1 MYRLFCREKSGMPSG
16 DQQFRCRNAV
26 AHCPRESINEEE
38 NHMKFFHW
46 KKRRGSVKGAAAVLS
61 VCMCLGLMAASSHM
75 TYAEEGD
82 GNGADGSAMGRYVEQ
97 TLETPDIWIY
107 DIAAMPDGRLRLIGQ
122 TKKEGGSGSYE
133 MWDSVDGG
141 ESWEKAAALP
151 EEMNDKYFLNIS
163 LDQDG
168 GGAGVV
174 FCSSKDG
181 QDFVHEYY
189 SFDAKGET
197 AQIPESADI
206 DEIQMF
212 CFGSQGE
219 LIGQGLGN
227 SAFRM
232 NRESGE
238 AEQTFAGPGDYTI
251 MIGVCGQELLML
263 GDSEVQRYDIAT
275 GEPLP
280 YDESLNAQLFENGTD
295 YRVTTTSSVHIVF
308 GYTDDGRMYYVS
320 AEGIFAHVQGGTV
333 VEQLVS
339 GGMCSLSEPGTGLI
353 GMAVMGEDFYV
364 VCQKGEKTKLLKYG
378 YSPDTPTVPE
388 KEVRVYSLKEN
399 EEIRQAIVMYQNAH
413 PDTQISYETG
423 LSDDGGVTAADALRT
438 LNTDIMAGSGPDI
451 LVLDGMPVNS
461 YIEKGIL
468 ADISGIR
475 DAVQETADP
484 FEAMVSAWEKDGA
497 VYAMPIRF
505 KMPLLVGDSEMV
517 GQAGDL
523 TRLADLIASDTES
536 AGSGVIYPFN
546 ALLSDVYLYHVCAGA
561 WRNEDGTINEEKLLE
576 YMVQTKKIRD
586 SQMLLIDEQIIG
598 ISEELAAE
606 QGSRMPDNLG
616 VDGLDFLEGFKLSFG
631 EAYSIHEVN
640 WISSVNRMTGNI
652 TFAPLSGQRSNVF
665 VPYGILGVSSMA
677 ADPESARSFVEFLF
691 TDEAQTQSL
700 GGGFPVSRNA
710 FSAMLHEKEPGA
722 LGDLSTGTEDPET
735 GERIIVDEYWMTQEE
750 MDQLEKA
757 VENLD
762 TAADTDTV
770 LMDAVLSQSGKCL
783 NGECSPEEA
792 VSAVM
797 QTMNLYLAEG

>member
-1 MYRLFCREKSGMPSG
+1 M
-16 DQQFRCRNAV
+16 N
-26 AHCPRESINEEE
+26 
-38 NHMKFFHW
+38 FFSE
-46 KKRRGSVKGAAAVLS
+46 KRRGIIVKSAAAVLS
-61 VCMCLGLMAASSHM
+61 ACMCLGLVPSPLC
-75 TYAEEGD
+75 TVYAGEGD
-82 GNGADGSAMGRYVEQ
+82 ENGAGTSAMGRYVEQ
-97 TLETPDIWIY
+97 ELETPDVWIY
-107 DIAAMPDGRLRLIGQ
+107 DIAVLPDGKLRLIGQ
-122 TKKEGGSGSYE
+122 AKSEGGSGSYE
-133 MWDSVDGG
+133 LWDSADGG

-151 EEMNDKYFLNIS
+151 KEMNDKYFLNFK

-174 FCSSKDG
+174 FCSPEDG
-181 QDFVHEYY
+181 QDFAHEYY
-189 SFDAKGET
+189 SFDAEGT
-197 AQIPESADI
+197 TVQIPESADI

-227 SAFRM
+227 SAFRIS
-232 NRESGE
+232 RESGE
-238 AEQTFAGPGDYTI
+238 VEQTFAGPGGHTI
-251 MIGVCGQELLML
+251 TIGVCGQELLML
-263 GDSEVQRYDIAT
+263 GNSEVQRYDIAT

-280 YDESLNAQLFENGTD
+280 YDESLNVQLFESGMD
-295 YRVTTTSSVHIVF
+295 YSLTTASSVHIVF
-308 GYTDDGRMYYVS
+308 DYTDDGRMYYTS

-333 VEQLVS
+333 VEQLVN

-353 GMAVMGEDFYV
+353 GMAVSGNDFYV
-364 VCQKGEKTKLLKYG
+364 VCQKGEGTKLLKYR

-388 KEVRVYSLKEN
+388 KEVRVYSLEEN

-413 PDTQISYETG
+413 PDTQITYETG
-423 LSDDGGVTAADALRT
+423 LSGGDGMTAADALRM
-438 LNTDIMAGSGPDI
+438 LNTDIMAGGGPDI
-451 LVLDGMPVNS
+451 LVLDGMPADS
-461 YIEKGIL
+461 YIEKGVL

-475 DAVQETADP
+475 DTVQEAADP
-484 FEAMVSAWEKDGA
+484 FKAMVSAWEKDGA

-505 KMPLLVGDSEMV
+505 KMPILAGDSELV

-523 TRLADLIASDTES
+523 VQLADLIASGADG
-536 AGSGVIYPFN
+536 AANGVIHPFN

-586 SQMLLIDEQIIG
+586 SQISLIDEQIVG

-616 VDGLDFLEGFKLSFG
+616 VEGLDFLQGFKLSYG
-631 EAYSIHEVN
+631 ETGSIHEVN
-640 WISSVNRMTGNI
+640 WISSVNRLMGNI
-652 TFAPLSGQRSNVF
+652 TFAPLSGQQSNVF
-665 VPYGILGVSSMA
+665 VPCGILGISSMA
-677 ADPESARSFVEFLF
+677 ADLESARSFVEFLF
-691 TDEAQTQSL
+691 TDEAQTQFL
-700 GGGFPVSRNA
+700 GGGFPVSRSA
-710 FSAMLHEKEPGA
+710 FSAMLHKKEPGA

-750 MDQLEKA
+750 MDQLKKA

-797 QTMNLYLAEG
+797 QTMNLYLAEQ